1 MKVAEHSKAAFLMLL
16 DYGFLH
22 CLDGRVPLR
31 TGLLIEAIKVKSVRV
46 KAPVAARYSI
56 WIQAWHNFEAVIA
69 K

>member
-1 MKVAEHSKAAFLMLL
+1 MLL